1 MTKILPPNPNFK
13 AYLEE
18 KLQRQFFM
26 KHVGFEVT
34 RIEAGEVEVQLQVLE
49 KHLQQNYFLHG
60 GVLMTAADL
69 VMGFSAYTLC
79 EEGTGVVT
87 ADLNIQ
93 FFRPGVGDTLIAKG
107 KVIKP
112 GRAIHFCEASIYVQK
127 GDDEP
132 VLTNKA
138 SSSMAVIQLRQ

>member
-1 MTKILPPNPNFK
+1 MTPPNPNFK
-13 AYLEE
+13 TYLEE

-34 RIEAGEVEVQLQVLE
+34 QIQPGSVVVELEIEE

-79 EEGTGVVT
+79 EEGKGVVT

-93 FFRPGVGDTLIAKG
+93 FFRPGIGDKLIAKG
-107 KVIKP
+107 VVNKS
-112 GRAIHFCEASIYVQK
+112 GRAIHFCEASIYIQK
-127 GDDEP
+127 GDGEP
-132 VLTNKA
+132 VLINKA
-138 SSSMAVIQLRQ
+138 SSSMAVIDITKR